1 MKSKLSGLFKV
12 GSAAV
17 LGVWLVF
24 QTATLLA
31 TEFQAKVGA
40 QSGDLGRQVLAF
52 LPNELW
58 IHVGDSV
65 TWAFPTAEPH
75 TVTFLKPGQVR
86 PFFDPGAARH
96 PAPRATRVPH
106 AWIPVLCRSSRA
118 PRTPCRFQRRATS
131 SSCACFTTT

>member
-24 QTATLLA
+24 QTVTLLA

-52 LPNELW
+52 LPNEAVDPRW
-58 IHVGDSV
+58 RQRDVG
-65 TWAFPTAEPH
+65 
-75 TVTFLKPGQVR
+75 
-86 PFFDPGAARH
+86 
-96 PAPRATRVPH
+96 VPD
-106 AWIPVLCRSSRA
+106 
-118 PRTPCRFQRRATS
+118 RRAAHRNVPETWS
-131 SSCACFTTT
+131 GQAIF